1 MTARTRINRQ
11 VRIVFCIVMAG
22 LAIFALG
29 MLILKPR
36 PKQLP
41 VVPLIGFA
49 IAWLMMMC
57 TYVIGIGA
65 QSAGAA

>member
-1 MTARTRINRQ
+1 
-11 VRIVFCIVMAG
+11 MAG